1 MSYIRLL
8 EFRLM
13 LLSICKKMSPQYGG
27 IQPLL
32 QVLRLYVPYWYVNGL
47 TNLLLWDCVGT
58 TIDYKQGIQHL

>member
-13 LLSICKKMSPQYGG
+13 LLSICKKISPKYGG

-32 QVLRLYVPYWYVNGL
+32 QVLRLYVPRTGMFLMV
-47 TNLLLWDCVGT
+47 
-58 TIDYKQGIQHL
+58 

>member
-32 QVLRLYVPYWYVNGL
+32 QVLRLYVLVCYGL

-58 TIDYKQGIQHL
+58 ARDPTSLKNE

>member
-13 LLSICKKMSPQYGG
+13 LLSICKKISPQYGG

-32 QVLRLYVPYWYVNGL
+32 QVLRLYVLVLWSNQPFVMGL
-47 TNLLLWDCVGT
+47 CGNSKGSN
-58 TIDYKQGIQHL
+58 IFKE